1 VWLTR
6 VPFNVKKAKELV
18 TIKEEKT
25 WIQSENVGYKYIEKK
40 VNYHGIDQRWLII
53 ESEKRKQSDL
63 PQLEKRI
70 EAESKKIEKE
80 FKKLFGKKS
89 KENKEKEKE
98 KEINLTKKMEI
109 SQINQDKI
117 SRQNGKI

>member
-1 VWLTR
+1 ML
-6 VPFNVKKAKELV
+6 
-18 TIKEEKT
+18 
-25 WIQSENVGYKYIEKK
+25 S
-40 VNYHGIDQRWLII
+40 
-53 ESEKRKQSDL
+53 L